1 MSIWTKEELQTHI
14 KAYKE
19 ALLNCSQGK
28 SYSVGSRSLTRSD
41 IPEILRTLEYYQAEL
56 NMLNNVRSSFIAQ
69 AKIHGSFR
77 R

>member
-41 IPEILRTLEYYQAEL
+41 IPEIREMLGYYEEEL
-56 NMLNNVRSSFIAQ
+56 NKLNNVRSSFIAQ